1 VFGSSLV
8 RFSAGEKINTVL
20 RDAFVCEEKGKIAT
34 DAEKGCN
41 NGG

>member
-8 RFSAGEKINTVL
+8 RFSTGKKINTVL
-20 RDAFVCEEKGKIAT
+20 WVAFVLERRKTAA
-34 DAEKGCN
+34 DAEKGWN